1 MTTNQVTVDD
11 QTVAVNDLSKPVNE
25 DNKAVPVAPAAETQ
39 EAPAEA
45 PVVEVPAAETPSTNQ
60 LFQKHQTTVLQLS
73 MLKFKIKK

>member
-1 MTTNQVTVDD
+1 MTVDD

-45 PVVEVPAAETPSTNQ
+45 PVVEVPEQKHQHNQ

-73 MLKFKIKK
+73 MLKYKIKK